1 MGQPAAERRTFFL
14 TGCASGIGRHLADR
28 LVREGHQLMATDIR
42 EEALAEVA
50 ETSAWPRERCRW
62 RRLDVRDP
70 RDWSAAV
77 AEAVEDFGSID
88 VLMNI
93 AGYMQS
99 EWIQESTVETV
110 DRHVDINLKGV
121 IHGTRVA
128 ANQMARQGQGHI
140 INIASLS
147 GVAPIP
153 GIAVYSATKFACR
166 AFSLAAA
173 LELREQG
180 IFVTAVSPDAVETPL
195 LAPQKGVDAAAILF
209 SSSHLL
215 TVEEIADLVLG
226 KVLRQRP
233 LEVKIPRHRG
243 WLAHLTNLFPGM
255 GFALGPLF
263 RRVGGRR
270 QTAFFH
276 DRSG

>member
-1 MGQPAAERRTFFL
+1 MEQPAAERRTFFL

-77 AEAVEDFGSID
+77 AEAVEAFGSID

-209 SSSHLL
+209 SGSRLL
-215 TVEEIADLVLG
+215 RVEEIADLILG
-226 KVLRQRP
+226 RVLRERP
-233 LEVKIPRHRG
+233 LEVTLPRYRG
-243 WLAHLTNLFPGM
+243 WLAHLTNLFPAM
-255 GFALGPLF
+255 GFALGPAF

-276 DRSG
+276 DRSS

>member
-28 LVREGHQLMATDIR
+28 LAREGHQLMATDIR

-77 AEAVEDFGSID
+77 AEAVEAFGSID

-209 SSSHLL
+209 SGSRLL
-215 TVEEIADLVLG
+215 RVEEIADLILG
-226 KVLRQRP
+226 RVLRERP
-233 LEVKIPRHRG
+233 LEVTLPRYRG
-243 WLAHLTNLFPGM
+243 WLAHLTNLFPAM
-255 GFALGPLF
+255 GFALGPAF

-276 DRSG
+276 DRSS

>member
-1 MGQPAAERRTFFL
+1 MGEPAARRRTFFL

-28 LVREGHQLMATDIR
+28 LAREGHQVMATDIR
-42 EEALAEVA
+42 EEALAEA
-50 ETSAWPRERCRW
+50 ARASAWPSERCRW

-70 RDWSAAV
+70 LDWSAAV
-77 AEAVEDFGSID
+77 EEAVAAFGSID

-99 EWIQESTVETV
+99 EWIRESTAETV

-173 LELREQG
+173 MELRAQG

-209 SSSHLL
+209 SSPHLL
-215 TVEEIADLVLG
+215 TVEEIADLILG

-233 LEVKIPRHRG
+233 LEVQIPRHRG
-243 WLAHLTNLFPGM
+243 WLAHLTNLFPAA
-255 GFALGPLF
+255 GFALGPFF

-270 QTAFFH
+270 QAAFFN
-276 DRSG
+276 DRAA

>member
-1 MGQPAAERRTFFL
+1 MEEPAARRRTFFL

-28 LVREGHQLMATDIR
+28 LAREGHQLMATDIR
-42 EEALAEVA
+42 EEALAEA
-50 ETSAWPRERCRW
+50 ARASAWPKERCRW

-70 RDWSAAV
+70 HDWSAAV
-77 AEAVEDFGSID
+77 EEAVAAFGSID

-99 EWIQESTVETV
+99 EWIRESTAETV

-173 LELREQG
+173 MELRAQG

-209 SSSHLL
+209 SSPHLL
-215 TVEEIADLVLG
+215 TVEEIADLILG

-233 LEVKIPRHRG
+233 LEVQIPRHRG
-243 WLAHLTNLFPGM
+243 WLAHLTNLFPAA
-255 GFALGPLF
+255 GFALGPFF

-270 QTAFFH
+270 QAAFFN
-276 DRSG
+276 DRAT